1 MLGFYQKLY
10 YFMEANQFKHKNVHW
25 GLFSD
30 NIFYPLEIRMIM
42 KDS

>member
-1 MLGFYQKLY
+1 MLEFYQKLY
-10 YFMEANQFKHKNVHW
+10 YFMEANKFKHKNAYW

-30 NIFYPLEIRMIM
+30 NIFSPLEIRMIM